1 MREPD
6 VFSRLRFPVSYIQFL
21 REVLEPCHHQLTEV
35 SRLGDSAD
43 RADHRFDML
52 CNALQVSLPPL
63 NYPLARDIAE
73 IADNYRNLSQPLEFA
88 QWAGDVGLHFAEASS
103 LGQKGRILFAAVRIM
118 RPRRCLELGTAY
130 GMSALFILA
139 ALKAFAEGGSLA
151 TVEGYEQSYALSSA
165 MLKKNYGEMVSC
177 TLGLTG
183 AVLPDLLKSL
193 GNIDFL
199 FHDAGHSREDYIDDF
214 TKVVDFLA
222 PGAVVLID
230 DIRWAD
236 ARVGAPDPR
245 TYEGWQAICAHPRV
259 RRAVEIDEAIG
270 LLLIQ

>member
-1 MREPD
+1 MTSP
-6 VFSRLRFPVSYIQFL
+6 RLPTITGTS
-21 REVLEPCHHQLTEV
+21 P
-35 SRLGDSAD
+35 
-43 RADHRFDML
+43 
-52 CNALQVSLPPL
+52 
-63 NYPLARDIAE
+63 
-73 IADNYRNLSQPLEFA
+73 QPLEFA
-88 QWAGDVGLHFAEASS
+88 QWAGDVSLHFSEASS

-151 TVEGYEQSYALSSA
+151 TVEGYEPSYALSSV

-214 TKVVDFLA
+214 TKWSTFSPRAPSFLLTTFVGQTLGSARQTPA
-222 PGAVVLID
+222 PM
-230 DIRWAD
+230 RD
-236 ARVGAPDPR
+236 ASHLRSSSFRPPPR
-245 TYEGWQAICAHPRV
+245 ST
-259 RRAVEIDEAIG
+259 RRSACS
-270 LLLIQ
+270 